1 MKTSYAGFASARRV
15 VLLGSAAVLGFAL
28 PAVAHAQVA
37 EEAQPA
43 TDSPIVDEGTGNE
56 IVVTATKR
64 EQTLQDVPVAVSVTT
79 ADTIERAQIRDIK
92 DLVSIVP
99 SLRVTQLQSS
109 ASTYFIIRGFG
120 NGANNPGLET
130 SVAVFV
136 DGVYRSRSASQIS
149 DLPDISRI
157 EVLRGPQSTLFGK
170 NASAGVISLVTKKPQ
185 FTFGGN
191 VEASYGNYNAMVLKG
206 VVTGPLSETIAAS
219 VAGGYNKR
227 DGYVTDVGYGGK
239 VNERNRWFL
248 RGQLLFEPSNE
259 LKVRL
264 IADYD
269 KIDEVC
275 CAVHM
280 VRNSNPVVNALTGR
294 TTATPDPFD
303 DIIGT
308 NFPSSNKIKNYGFSG
323 QIDYEMGPLTLTSIT
338 AYRRNRTQ
346 TAQDS
351 DFSARDFLG
360 RNDGDIGLKTFTQE
374 LRLATNLDG
383 PLNALVGAYYYNE
396 DVKYD
401 NVLTFG
407 KDFRSYVDIATQG
420 GLGLLETLVL
430 NVPLG
435 TFSKPGQGAFDSFR
449 MKDKSYSLF
458 GNIDFEVTDRL
469 TLTAGVNYTDDRK
482 TVRSNSVST
491 DAFSALDLIGIG
503 NTVIKNTVIATQV
516 GNILSLGRLA
526 TAAEIGAF
534 ATSSPTN
541 GAIYGQVV
549 TGAAAYADLNQT
561 NPAVNSLLALKPLQF
576 LPPFLNIPNAVESGK
591 VHDTDWSYTLRASYE
606 ISDSLNAYVSYATGY
621 KPSSYNLSRDSR
633 PAASDLAAIRAVPGL
648 ATPNLTTGSRFA
660 RPEKSKVYEFGLKA
674 NWGLVTLNFAAF
686 KQIINNFQS
695 NVFTGTGFALATA
708 GKQSAYGFELE
719 GTARPTREL
728 TLTAGLTHLNPKYD
742 DFCCSALGNAS
753 GTRPAGIPA
762 ISATFGAMW
771 DHTLDNDDHIILRG
785 DYHYESRV
793 QITEGLPYY
802 ITRDL
807 LGNVVTYQTAF
818 DAARPYTREVSDLN
832 ASLTYA
838 LHTGLELS
846 IWGRNLLDKRTL
858 ASVFDVPAQT
868 LNIAGYPSQPLTWG
882 GAVRFRW

>member
-1 MKTSYAGFASARRV
+1 MKAHNIGFAATTR
-15 VLLGSAAVLGFAL
+15 AVLFGSVAIL
-28 PAVAHAQVA
+28 GLAVPAVAHAQQA

-43 TDSPIVDEGTGNE
+43 TGSPDVDEGYGNE

-79 ADTIERAQIRDIK
+79 AETIERAQIRDIK

-191 VEASYGNYNAMVLKG
+191 VEASYGNFNAMVLKG
-206 VVTGPLSETIAAS
+206 VVTGPLSDTVAAS
-219 VAGGYNKR
+219 LAGGYNKR

-239 VNERNRWFL
+239 VNERNRWFV

-259 LKVRL
+259 LKIRL

-269 KIDEVC
+269 KIDEDC

-280 VRNSNPVVNALTGR
+280 VRNGNPVINALTGR
-294 TTATPDPFD
+294 TTATPNPFD
-303 DIIGT
+303 DIISS
-308 NFPSSNKIKNYGFSG
+308 NFPSTNKIENYGFSG
-323 QIDYEMGPLTLTSIT
+323 QIDYEMGPLTLTSISS
-338 AYRRNRTQ
+338 YRRNHTL
-346 TAQDS
+346 TGQDS
-351 DFSARDFLG
+351 DFSASDLLG
-360 RNDGDIGLKTFTQE
+360 RNDGDVGLKTFTQE

-383 PLNALVGAYYYNE
+383 PFNALVGAYYYNE
-396 DVKYD
+396 TVSYD
-401 NVLTFG
+401 NILTFG
-407 KDFRSYVDIATQG
+407 QNFRQFVNIATQG
-420 GLGLLETLVL
+420 GMAQLETLVL
-430 NVPLG
+430 GVPVG
-435 TFSKPGQGAFDSFR
+435 TFSKQGQGSFDSFR

-458 GNIDFEVTDRL
+458 GNVDFEVTDRL

-482 TVRSNSVST
+482 TVTSSSFST
-491 DAFSALDLIGIG
+491 DSFSALDLISIG
-503 NTVIKNTVIATQV
+503 NTVIRNTVVATTV
-516 GNILSLGRLA
+516 GNALSLGRLA

-534 ATSSPTN
+534 ATGSAT
-541 GAIYGQVV
+541 
-549 TGAAAYADLNQT
+549 AAYYAQITAGATAYANANQT
-561 NPAVNSLLALKPLQF
+561 NPAVNSLIALKPLQF
-576 LPPFLNIPNAVESGK
+576 LPPFLNIPNAVENGK
-591 VHDTDWSYTLRASYE
+591 VHDTNWSYTLRASYE
-606 ISDSLNAYVSYATGY
+606 ISDNLNAYVSYATGF

-633 PAASDLAAIRAVPGL
+633 PLASDLAAIRAVPGL
-648 ATPNLTTGSRFA
+648 APNNLTSGSRYA
-660 RPEKSKVYEFGLKA
+660 NAETSSVYEFGLKA
-674 NWGLVTLNFAAF
+674 NWGFVTFNFAAF
-686 KQIINNFQS
+686 KQFINNFQS
-695 NVFTGTGFALATA
+695 NVFTGTGFTLATA
-708 GKQSAYGFELE
+708 GKQSTYGFEIE
-719 GTARPTREL
+719 GTAHPTREI
-728 TLTAGLTHLNPKYD
+728 TFTAGMTHLNPKYD

-771 DHTLDNDDHIILRG
+771 DHVLDNDDHIILRG
-785 DYHYESRV
+785 DYHYESTV
-793 QITEGLPYY
+793 QITEGLPGF
-802 ITRDL
+802 ITKDL

-832 ASLTYA
+832 ASFTYA
-838 LHTGLELS
+838 MHSGVELS
-846 IWGRNLLDKRTL
+846 IWGRNLLDNRTM
-858 ASVFDVPAQT
+858 ANVFDVPAQT
-868 LNIAGYPSQPLTWG
+868 GNLAGYPSQPLTWG
-882 GAVRFRW
+882 GAIRFRW